1 MAENK
6 CISRIC
12 LIGFDENIIKVVE
25 DEENKEIQKTGENNE
40 TKE

>member
-6 CISRIC
+6 CISKIC
-12 LIGFDENIIKVVE
+12 LVGLDEMIVKVVKDEE
-25 DEENKEIQKTGENNE
+25 DEKMEKEE